1 MATNIEDDG
10 KVRDLLSN
18 LEMLIKLYSEK
29 VTNTLI
35 GEKTLRI
42 HGKCPAHI
50 CISHIWTK
58 LEISVDF

>member
-35 GEKTLRI
+35 GEETLRI
-42 HGKCPAHI
+42 HGKCPYMYITH
-50 CISHIWTK
+50 
-58 LEISVDF
+58 LD